1 MSNSITDPI
10 SPKPVERERRKYL
23 RLTSMG
29 SVNLTVQGE
38 EPQEVYLASIGR
50 GGLGV
55 YLHQEIKAKQLV
67 VITLKLIEKEQSNPE
82 LKLAARVRWAGP
94 VGRLYMAGL
103 QFEPMSDQRYSQLLR
118 HLNVMEALQL

>member
-1 MSNSITDPI
+1 MADPT
-10 SPKPVERERRKYL
+10 PKTMVARERRKYL
-23 RLTSMG
+23 RLTAMG
-29 SVNLTVQGE
+29 LVNLTVQGE
-38 EPQEVYLASIGR
+38 EPQEVYLVSIGR

-55 YLHQEIKAKQLV
+55 YLHREIKAKQLV
-67 VITLKLIEKEQSNPE
+67 VITLKLIGKEQSNLE
-82 LKLAARVRWAGP
+82 LKIAARVRWAGP

>member
-1 MSNSITDPI
+1 MADPTPI
-10 SPKPVERERRKYL
+10 KIVARERRKYL
-23 RLTSMG
+23 RLTAMG

-55 YLHQEIKAKQLV
+55 YLHREIKAKQLV
-67 VITLKLIEKEQSNPE
+67 VITLKLIEKEQFNPE
-82 LKLAARVRWAGP
+82 LKIAARVRWASP